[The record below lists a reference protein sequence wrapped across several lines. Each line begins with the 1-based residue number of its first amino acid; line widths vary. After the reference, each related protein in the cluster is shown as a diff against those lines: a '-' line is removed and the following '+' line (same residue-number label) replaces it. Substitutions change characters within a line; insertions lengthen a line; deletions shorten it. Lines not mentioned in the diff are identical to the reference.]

1 MEGPAWRVPLHSTTG
16 EIGGLWRARG
26 RAPQRATGVGFAS
39 QGSGPAIPYRRGP
52 DSFKPASAFIFEGI
66 GDDEV
71 IGEGGLV
78 MGGAAGFEVDRAD
91 MALGTPPG
99 ALVVATAWGLFD
111 EYQHC
116 VEELFS
122 TDPKQG
128 GSMSPDV
135 RADMVYFKGPNRGGV
150 FSVGSI
156 A

>member
-1 MEGPAWRVPLHSTTG
+1 
-16 EIGGLWRARG
+16 
-26 RAPQRATGVGFAS
+26 
-39 QGSGPAIPYRRGP
+39 
-52 DSFKPASAFIFEGI
+52 
-66 GDDEV
+66 
-71 IGEGGLV
+71 V

-91 MALGTPPG
+91 MALGTPPD
-99 ALVVATAWGLFD
+99 ALVVATARGLSD

-135 RADMVYFKGPNRGGV
+135 RADMVYFKGINGGGV

-156 A
+156 AWCGSLSHNDYENPVSRITGNVLSKFSSEEPLP